1 MPESFEASREGAV
14 SSFQKKIAQI
24 VEKRSKIDGTIVHV
38 TDVSELGSDEM
49 QAWELYGDLLRRS
62 IADGAPYLRLE
73 KEVMAVAK
81 DFRSRLLQ
89 ANKDTKVSRSFY
101 YNWMI
106 NRLSVL
112 AMNLPIA
119 ETDEKYTK
127 EIVQNFTEEL
137 NEYFGS

>member
-1 MPESFEASREGAV
+1 
-14 SSFQKKIAQI
+14 
-24 VEKRSKIDGTIVHV
+24 
-38 TDVSELGSDEM
+38 
-49 QAWELYGDLLRRS
+49 
-62 IADGAPYLRLE
+62 
-73 KEVMAVAK
+73 
-81 DFRSRLLQ
+81 
-89 ANKDTKVSRSFY
+89 
-101 YNWMI
+101 MI